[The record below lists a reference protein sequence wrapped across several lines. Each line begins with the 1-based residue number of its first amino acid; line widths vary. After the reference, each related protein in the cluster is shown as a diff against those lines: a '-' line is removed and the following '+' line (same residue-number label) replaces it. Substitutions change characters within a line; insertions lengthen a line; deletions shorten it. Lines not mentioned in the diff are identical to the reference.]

1 MLSSLDNAGTI
12 GLTGS
17 GKSEEESAY
26 GIDNV
31 GTINEITNEG
41 EIEGSTN
48 SINNESG
55 GQIGT
60 SSTTGIKNTGEIQ
73 TIENAGTIGMTGGIG
88 IEDATGEITTISNV
102 KGGEIEGTGIKNES
116 GSKGIKTITNEGAVS
131 SIENEGT
138 IGGSGNYGIDNA
150 GDIGQINDGGS
161 SSLEG
166 TIEGTEAG
174 INNESG
180 GSLSLGAQKA
190 IEGTG
195 SSNATSKEY
204 GIENAGTITNLNI
217 VEGESI
223 KGETTGIYNEKT
235 ITTLTNEGT
244 SGDID
249 NAGTIGTLENEGGG
263 QIGTI
268 TNEKGDTIKELTNE
282 GTIGG
287 SGNYGIDN
295 AGDIGQIN
303 DGGSSSLEGTIEG
316 TEAGINNE
324 SGGSLS
330 LGAQKAIEGTGNS
343 DATSKEYGIENAGQI
358 TDILSI
364 EKGET
369 IKGTTNAIY
378 NTGAIYGI
386 STESGAVLSSLD
398 NAGTIGATGSG
409 ENVYGIQNAGTIN
422 TIEVENGGEIEGT
435 LSGIENEG
443 TIGISTKPSDGTNTG
458 AIENAGTIS
467 SINNTGVIGG
477 TGDSYGIDNQGGTI
491 GQIENGS
498 SSSSDSES
506 TTQNAIIQGTTY
518 GIENEAGGQI
528 GNEAGEDGIDNYGTI
543 TGIEDAGTIGIG
555 STIDAI
561 YNIGTINTI
570 AVEKGGVITGKE
582 GLENEGTIGVV
593 ASPSDETGTGA
604 IENAGT
610 ISSINNTGTIGGNSY
625 GIDNQGG
632 TIGGVT
638 NGAYG
643 SKEGDI
649 QGTTFGIYNE
659 TGGQITEK
667 NQVYGDGIYN
677 YGTINEIENAGT
689 IGTSSAVN
697 AIYNGGTARSW

>member
-1 MLSSLDNAGTI
+1 M
-12 GLTGS
+12 
-17 GKSEEESAY
+17 
-26 GIDNV
+26 

-330 LGAQKAIEGTGNS
+330 LGAQKAIEGTGSSN
-343 DATSKEYGIENAGQI
+343 ATSKEYGIENAGTI

-369 IKGTTNAIY
+369 IEGTTNAIY
-378 NTGAIYGI
+378 NTGAIYEI

-398 NAGTIGATGSG
+398 NAGTIGAIGSG
-409 ENVYGIQNAGTIN
+409 ENEYGIQNAGTIN
-422 TIEVENGGEIEGT
+422 TIEVEKGGTNSINNESGGQIGTSSTTGIKNTGEIQTIENAGTIGMTGGIGIEDATGEITTISNVKGGEIEGT
-435 LSGIENEG
+435 GIKNESGSKGIKTITNEGAVSSIENEG
-443 TIGISTKPSDGTNTG
+443 TIGGSGN
-458 AIENAGTIS
+458 
-467 SINNTGVIGG
+467 
-477 TGDSYGIDNQGGTI
+477 YGIDNAGDI
-491 GQIENGS
+491 GQINDGGS
-498 SSSSDSES
+498 SS
-506 TTQNAIIQGTTY
+506 
-518 GIENEAGGQI
+518 
-528 GNEAGEDGIDNYGTI
+528 
-543 TGIEDAGTIGIG
+543 
-555 STIDAI
+555 
-561 YNIGTINTI
+561 
-570 AVEKGGVITGKE
+570 
-582 GLENEGTIGVV
+582 LEGTI
-593 ASPSDETGTGA
+593 EGT
-604 IENAGT
+604 EAGRH
-610 ISSINNTGTIGGNSY
+610 IWNRQHRYDRGNKHKLIFRNKRKRSRNIQRNRRSSSRDRNNRNRYNRRKLWDRKRRNDSGY
-625 GIDNQGG
+625 
-632 TIGGVT
+632 
-638 NGAYG
+638 
-643 SKEGDI
+643 SKHRKRRNNKRNNKCDIQHRGDI
-649 QGTTFGIYNE
+649 RDIDK
-659 TGGQITEK
+659 I
-667 NQVYGDGIYN
+667 
-677 YGTINEIENAGT
+677 
-689 IGTSSAVN
+689 
-697 AIYNGGTARSW
+697 RSRAQLPRQRRNNRLDRKWKKRRRKCIWNRQRGHNKRNNK

>member
-1 MLSSLDNAGTI
+1 MIGGTGDTYGIDNTGTIEAINTNSSSVIKGNEAGIYNETGGVLVGTGITGTGTTEGNYGIENAGTIADILSIEKGETIKGTTNAIYNTGAIYGISTKSGAVLSSLDNAGTI

-235 ITTLTNEGT
+235 ITTLTN
-244 SGDID
+244 
-249 NAGTIGTLENEGGG
+249 
-263 QIGTI
+263 
-268 TNEKGDTIKELTNE
+268 
-282 GTIGG
+282 
-287 SGNYGIDN
+287 
-295 AGDIGQIN
+295 
-303 DGGSSSLEGTIEG
+303 
-316 TEAGINNE
+316 
-324 SGGSLS
+324 
-330 LGAQKAIEGTGNS
+330 
-343 DATSKEYGIENAGQI
+343 
-358 TDILSI
+358 
-364 EKGET
+364 
-369 IKGTTNAIY
+369 
-378 NTGAIYGI
+378 
-386 STESGAVLSSLD
+386 
-398 NAGTIGATGSG
+398 
-409 ENVYGIQNAGTIN
+409 
-422 TIEVENGGEIEGT
+422 
-435 LSGIENEG
+435 
-443 TIGISTKPSDGTNTG
+443 
-458 AIENAGTIS
+458 
-467 SINNTGVIGG
+467 
-477 TGDSYGIDNQGGTI
+477 GIDNQ
-491 GQIENGS
+491 
-498 SSSSDSES
+498 
-506 TTQNAIIQGTTY
+506 
-518 GIENEAGGQI
+518 
-528 GNEAGEDGIDNYGTI
+528 
-543 TGIEDAGTIGIG
+543 
-555 STIDAI
+555 
-561 YNIGTINTI
+561 
-570 AVEKGGVITGKE
+570 EK
-582 GLENEGTIGVV
+582 
-593 ASPSDETGTGA
+593 
-604 IENAGT
+604 
-610 ISSINNTGTIGGNSY
+610 
-625 GIDNQGG
+625 
-632 TIGGVT
+632 
-638 NGAYG
+638 
-643 SKEGDI
+643 
-649 QGTTFGIYNE
+649 
-659 TGGQITEK
+659 
-667 NQVYGDGIYN
+667 
-677 YGTINEIENAGT
+677 
-689 IGTSSAVN
+689 
-697 AIYNGGTARSW
+697 